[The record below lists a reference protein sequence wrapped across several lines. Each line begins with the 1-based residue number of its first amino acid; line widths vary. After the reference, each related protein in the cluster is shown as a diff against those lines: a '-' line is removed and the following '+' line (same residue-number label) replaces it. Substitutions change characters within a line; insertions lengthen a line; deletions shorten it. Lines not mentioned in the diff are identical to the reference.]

1 MKAEKNKLEI
11 LLDEIKKLQ
20 PDVNGEIVGDY
31 LIFRN
36 EKFTG
41 IDFSD
46 MAVDLDHV
54 CFYGCE
60 FINGFSLNS
69 INSHCVEIEGCSIT
83 ELRIV
88 NALVLTMNVINT
100 SITNMYVY
108 DSYLREM
115 QLYNVN
121 INGAVFSCLHEDSV
135 VTMHAS
141 DVDNATFCSI
151 TECVQVLFECVS
163 ISNSTFANCKIGS
176 KWSFDKCE
184 ITNSN
189 FNNTELNDV
198 NFTRCNLGDTQFDG
212 RCKLTGVNMTDVSL
226 MNSIVPD
233 DSNRPMDVR
242 YCTFTRCKFMKRNV
256 YADMHKCVIDNC
268 VCIETDLRSCSITL
282 SNISGVTLYNANTS
296 WTYIEMC
303 SIKGCSFI
311 NTRMV
316 DVTIRNTDTDCNNS
330 IENVVSNVTYDKDD
344 IDEENPQDVVIP
356 YATSLDVLIGDKEE

>member
-46 MAVDLDHV
+46 MAVELDHV

-60 FINGFSLNS
+60 FVNGFSLNS
-69 INSHCVEIEGCSIT
+69 TNSYYVEIEGCSIA

-88 NALVLTMNVINT
+88 NASVITMNVINT
-100 SITNMYVY
+100 SITNMYVN

-115 QLYNVN
+115 RLYNVN
-121 INGAVFSCLHEDSV
+121 INGAGFSCLHEDSV
-135 VTMHAS
+135 VTMYAS

-151 TECVQVLFECVS
+151 TERVQMWFECIS
-163 ISNSTFANCKIGS
+163 ITNSTFKNCKIGS

-184 ITNSN
+184 ITDSN

-198 NFTRCNLGDTQFDG
+198 NFTRCNLGDTRFDG
-212 RCKLTGVNMTDVSL
+212 RCTLTGVNMTDVSL
-226 MNSIVPD
+226 VNSTVPYD
-233 DSNRPMDVR
+233 FHRPMDVR
-242 YCTFTRCKFMKRNV
+242 YCTFTRCKFMKRNI
-256 YADMHKCVIDNC
+256 YANIHKCVIDSC
-268 VCIETDLRSCSITL
+268 VCIETNLKSCDITRSD
-282 SNISGVTLYNANTS
+282 ISGVTLYNANTS
-296 WTYIEMC
+296 CAYIEMC
-303 SIKGCSFI
+303 SITGCSFI
-311 NTRMV
+311 NTRMIN
-316 DVTIRNTDTDCNNS
+316 VTICNTDTDCNNI
-330 IENVVSNVTYDKDD
+330 IENVVKDMVYAD
-344 IDEENPQDVVIP
+344 DDVDEESPQDVVIP
-356 YATSLDVLIGDKEE
+356 YATSLDVLKDKEE